1 VLQYVLRRLLIGIPL
16 VIGVSIVVFVIL
28 HLLPG
33 DPVVAA
39 LAGSPATP
47 AVIRR
52 LEAQYGLDQPIWLQ
66 YWHFAVHAAQG
77 DLGRSYTTGQ
87 QVTSVIGSQ
96 LGATVE
102 LTIAALLLTALVG
115 LTAGVLAAT
124 YKGSLVDHLLRF
136 VSVWGSAMPQF
147 WTGIMLIILFSF
159 KLHWFPAAGTGGLK
173 YIVLPAVS
181 LALLSVGIV
190 IKIIRNSTLET
201 LSQPYITALEAKGLT
216 RGAIIV
222 RHVLR
227 NALIPAV
234 TVLGVQVGSLLS
246 GAVIVETVF
255 GRQGIGS
262 LLVQSIE
269 QKDYPLIQG
278 LILFI
283 AAAYVI
289 VNLVV
294 DISYAYVDPRMR
306 VAVEADRG

>member
-1 VLQYVLRRLLIGIPL
+1 MLEYVLRRLLIGVPL
-16 VIGVSIVVFVIL
+16 VVGVSIVVFFIL

-33 DPVVAA
+33 DPVAAA

-47 AVIRR
+47 SVIHR
-52 LEAQYGLDQPIWLQ
+52 LEAEYGLNRPIWVQ
-66 YWHFAVHAAQG
+66 YWEFAVHALHG
-77 DLGRSYTTGQ
+77 DLGRSYITGQ
-87 QVTSVIGSQ
+87 QVTSVIGAQ
-96 LGATVE
+96 LGATVQ
-102 LTIAALLLTALVG
+102 LTVAALALTAVIG
-115 LTAGVLAAT
+115 LCAGVLAAM
-124 YKGSLVDHLLRF
+124 YKGGPVDHLLRL

-147 WTGIMLIILFSF
+147 WTGIMLIIVFSF
-159 KLHWFPAAGTGGLK
+159 SLHWFPAAGTGGLR
-173 YIVLPAVS
+173 YLVLPAVS
-181 LALLSVGIV
+181 LALVSVGIV

-201 LSQPYITALEAKGLT
+201 LSQPYIIALEAKGLS

-269 QKDYPLIQG
+269 QKDYPLVQG

-306 VAVEADRG
+306 VAVDTDGR